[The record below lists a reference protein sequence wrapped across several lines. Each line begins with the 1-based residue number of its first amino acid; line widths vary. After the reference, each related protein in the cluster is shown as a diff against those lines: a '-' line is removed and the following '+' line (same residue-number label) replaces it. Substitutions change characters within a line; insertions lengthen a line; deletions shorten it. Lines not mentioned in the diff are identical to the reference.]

1 MSTMHQDVLN
11 MIKLFRKYL
20 SSLPGCERITLC
32 GADCMLRILQLSMA
46 EVHKQSFGEFTVALS
61 DVLETWK
68 YFLHDKLGLQHKMK
82 EPEDYAAFRNTYD
95 LFLKNSNMLD
105 LIDVYRGFTELE
117 VASTFGPS
125 SPVKI
130 LEFISDGFHSYGE
143 QGQVPNTIST
153 PSNGLTQNNIKLRSV
168 MKRILC
174 AYLNLLVNSKNDLAL
189 ALILNVPDRGLGR
202 DAFRDL
208 RHAARSKQM
217 SLFLVAT
224 SFIRTIELGGKGY
237 APSESDPLRKHVKGL
252 TSFVNFIDKLDEML
266 GEISDPRNA
275 VGRILS
281 TIKMNLLRGRSSGD
295 RYCGAAMDVVHD
307 LELRIQ
313 NIINDQQSAV
323 HDLTTGISPARPK
336 VHAINHGTASC
347 GRDTVKA
354 LLVLLDEEAA
364 SPPIKNKADILCV
377 DEENA
382 SFFGED
388 SVLTLF
394 RSPEQA
400 NESSPKSLR
409 HRVQKSM
416 DGRKEKLKQTLIRS
430 QFACT
435 YKDDQGLHRK
445 LQDFPSM
452 SQIPT
457 CVHPAPKLVS
467 VLCFDEEPL
476 SEEPPLP
483 TRPALAQA
491 SGNVL
496 LGRLACSKGNSDKK
510 LVQKSSKRKQ
520 VNLCSENLT
529 CEEPPH
535 KKTVSGV
542 SVSRKQLNK
551 VDNKL
556 CVGGKAN
563 KAAAKKKLIA
573 GQAKLTSFFRL

>member
-1 MSTMHQDVLN
+1 MNQDVLN
-11 MIKLFRKYL
+11 MVKLFRKHL
-20 SSLPGCERITLC
+20 SSVPGCERITLC

-46 EVHKQSFGEFTVALS
+46 EVHKQSFGEFAVALS
-61 DVLETWK
+61 DVIETWK
-68 YFLHDKLGLQHKMK
+68 YFLHDKLGLQHEMK
-82 EPEDYAAFRNTYD
+82 EPEDYAMFRSTYD
-95 LFLKNSNMLD
+95 VFLKNSNMLD
-105 LIDVYRGFTELE
+105 LIDVHQRFSELE
-117 VASTFGPS
+117 DASTFGPI
-125 SPVKI
+125 SPI
-130 LEFISDGFHSYGE
+130 QLLEFISDGFHSSGE
-143 QGQVPNTIST
+143 RDQVLSTIST
-153 PSNGLTQNNIKLRSV
+153 PSNGLTQNNAKLCSV
-168 MKRILC
+168 MKRIIC

-208 RHAARSKQM
+208 RHAARSKQL

-237 APSESDPLRKHVKGL
+237 APSQSDPLRKHVKGL
-252 TSFVNFIDKLDEML
+252 NCFVNFIDKLDEML

-275 VGRILS
+275 VARILS
-281 TIKMNLLRGRSSGD
+281 TIKMNLIRGRSSGD
-295 RYCGAAMDVVHD
+295 RYCSAAMDVVHD

-313 NIINDQQSAV
+313 NIINVQQSAV
-323 HDLTTGISPARPK
+323 NGLATGISPARPK
-336 VHAINHGTASC
+336 THAINHGTASC

-354 LLVLLDEEAA
+354 LLALLDEEAA
-364 SPPIKNKADILCV
+364 NPPIQNKAELLCV

-382 SFFGED
+382 SFIGED
-388 SVLTLF
+388 SMLTLF

-445 LQDFPSM
+445 LQNFPSM
-452 SQIPT
+452 SQVPT
-457 CVHPAPKLVS
+457 CVHPAPKPVS

-476 SEEPPLP
+476 SEEPSLP
-483 TRPALAQA
+483 TRPALALV
-491 SGNVL
+491 SGNVPL
-496 LGRLACSKGNSDKK
+496 KGLACRKGNSGET

-520 VNLCSENLT
+520 VNSSSENLSS
-529 CEEPPH
+529 EEPPH
-535 KKTVSGV
+535 KKTAGELK
-542 SVSRKQLNK
+542 VSRKPSNK
-551 VDNKL
+551 LDNKL
-556 CVGGKAN
+556 CVAENVN
-563 KAAAKKKLIA
+563 KATSKKKLIA